1 MLKQYYF
8 SFKLDKE
15 KRKDK
20 KKDKEKKG
28 QHKKHQDEEKDQIEE
43 SEEDDK
49 TQKGDY
55 FIFITNLIYMFTSF
69 SIVMLIFMEPQK
81 DILIIIFIFRK
92 GQSKKENQERQK
104 REGFV
109 QQSKN
114 FKSQR

>member
-28 QHKKHQDEEKDQIEE
+28 QHKKDQDEEKDQIEE

-55 FIFITNLIYMFTSF
+55 FIFIINLIYMFTPF
-69 SIVMLIFMEPQK
+69 SIVMLNFLELQK
-81 DILIIIFIFRK
+81 DI
-92 GQSKKENQERQK
+92 
-104 REGFV
+104 
-109 QQSKN
+109 
-114 FKSQR
+114 